1 MQHVSDILH
10 AVIQKLLPGQF
21 ANEHDLELAHDNLGN
36 QLLYVDSSQDI
47 TTIKASMKKALESV
61 DVKEGS
67 RFYWTVERQQDGS
80 GHIIY
85 THTRRLVI

>member
-10 AVIQKLLPGQF
+10 SVIIKLLPGQF
-21 ANEHDLELAHDNLGN
+21 ANEHDLELAHDNLRY
-36 QLLYVDSSQDI
+36 QLLYVDGSQDI
-47 TTIKASMKKALESV
+47 ATIQDSMP
-61 DVKEGS
+61 DH
-67 RFYWTVERQQDGS
+67 WTGEPQQDGN